1 MENKELYIMKRFT
14 ALLLVCALLLLS
26 LTACAVKEK
35 VDLAYG
41 EKYQVQNEILEKYEW
56 SIVK

>member
-1 MENKELYIMKRFT
+1 MKRFT